1 MPSANAVGE
10 PPRAGL
16 SQIDVYQAHSHA
28 RADKIRYDRVLL
40 LYPERHPIARQFS
53 GEETTIFVRTVNVQD
68 FHDPA
73 TEPARIETL
82 QQALDIS

>member
-1 MPSANAVGE
+1 
-10 PPRAGL
+10 L
-16 SQIDVYQAHSHA
+16 HA
-28 RADKIRYDRVLL
+28 KADKIRYDRVLL
-40 LYPERHPIARQFS
+40 LYAERHPIARWVS
-53 GEETTIFVRTVNVQD
+53 SKETTIFVCTVNVQD